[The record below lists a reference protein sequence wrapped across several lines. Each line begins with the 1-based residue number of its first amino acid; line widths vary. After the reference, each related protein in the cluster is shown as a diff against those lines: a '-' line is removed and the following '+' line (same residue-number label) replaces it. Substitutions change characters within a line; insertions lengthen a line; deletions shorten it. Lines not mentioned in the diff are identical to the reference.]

1 MWQTSMGDRTLI
13 GAEADL
19 VRTIV
24 GFVQDMINVGV
35 EIDDPHVTEVPL
47 FNALQPTQQLAMLH
61 EVTRALLLENT
72 PIPELTAIREATVHM
87 LFRELVGL
95 LECEIDLSRL
105 EDEPDYGLRSMVL
118 AVFQELHQS
127 DNPEIANEWTDEELR
142 TLPPVDC
149 PEINE
154 WNDLAES
161 LADQIL
167 WDRDFEMEAILVDQ
181 SPEKAELMKSHLGI
195 TSDYFSLIAPDP
207 GQEEFQK
214 IQQELRELT
223 GVEPSF

>member
-1 MWQTSMGDRTLI
+1 MWQTSMGDRTLV

-19 VRTIV
+19 VRGIV

-61 EVTRALLLENT
+61 DVSRGLLLEDV
-72 PIPELTAIREATVHM
+72 PMPELTAIREATVHV

-95 LECEIDLSRL
+95 VECEIDLSRL
-105 EDEPDYGLRSMVL
+105 ENEPDYGLRSLVL
-118 AVFQELHQS
+118 AVFQELHRS
-127 DNPEIANEWTDEELR
+127 DDPEIANQWGKEELS

-161 LADQIL
+161 LADRIL
-167 WDRDFEMEAILVDQ
+167 WDRDIEMEKILVDQ
-181 SPEKAELMKSHLGI
+181 SPEKAKSMKSHLGI
-195 TSDYFSLIAPDP
+195 SSDYFSSVAPDP
-207 GQEEFQK
+207 DQEEFKK

-223 GVEPSF
+223 GVEPAF

>member
-35 EIDDPHVTEVPL
+35 EIDDPHVTQVPL

-61 EVTRALLLENT
+61 EVTRALLLENA
-72 PIPELTAIREATVHM
+72 PIPELTAIREATVYV

-95 LECEIDLSRL
+95 IECEIDLSRL
-105 EDEPDYGLRSMVL
+105 EEEPDYGLRSLVL
-118 AVFQELHQS
+118 SVFQDLNQS
-127 DNPEIANEWTDEELR
+127 DNLEIANEWTDEELR

-167 WDRDFEMEAILVDQ
+167 WDRDFEMEAILIDQ
-181 SPEKAELMKSHLGI
+181 SPEKAKLLKSHLGI
-195 TSDYFSLIAPDP
+195 TSDYFNLIAPDP

>member
-1 MWQTSMGDRTLI
+1 MWQTSMGDRTLV

-47 FNALQPTQQLAMLH
+47 FNALQPTQQLAILH
-61 EVTRALLLENT
+61 EVTRALLVKEV
-72 PIPELTAIREATVHM
+72 PMPELTAIREATIYLM
-87 LFRELVGL
+87 FRELVGL
-95 LECEIDLSRL
+95 IECEIDISRL
-105 EDEPDYGLRSMVL
+105 ENDPDYGLRSMVL
-118 AVFQELHQS
+118 AVFHESPQSEELE
-127 DNPEIANEWTDEELR
+127 NANEWTEEDLR

-161 LADQIL
+161 LADRIL
-167 WDRDFEMEAILVDQ
+167 WDRDFDMESIMADQ
-181 SPEKAELMKSHLGI
+181 SPEETELLKSHMGV
-195 TSDYFSLIAPDP
+195 SGEYFSMVAPDP
-207 GQEEFQK
+207 GRDECEK

-223 GVEPSF
+223 GVESSF

>member
-19 VRTIV
+19 VRAIV

-35 EIDDPHVTEVPL
+35 EINDPHVTEVPL

-61 EVTRALLLENT
+61 EVSRGLLREDM
-72 PIPELTAIREATVHM
+72 PMPELTAIREATVHV

-95 LECEIDLSRL
+95 IECEIDLSRL
-105 EDEPDYGLRSMVL
+105 ENEPDYGLRSSVL
-118 AVFQELHQS
+118 AVFQDLPQS
-127 DNPEIANEWTDEELR
+127 DNPEIANEWNDEELR
-142 TLPPVDC
+142 TLPPVEC

-167 WDRDFEMEAILVDQ
+167 WDRDFEMESILVDQ
-181 SPEKAELMKSHLGI
+181 SPEKAKLLKSHLGI
-195 TSDYFSLIAPDP
+195 TNDYFSLIAPDP
-207 GQEEFQK
+207 GEEEFAK

-223 GVEPSF
+223 GAESSF